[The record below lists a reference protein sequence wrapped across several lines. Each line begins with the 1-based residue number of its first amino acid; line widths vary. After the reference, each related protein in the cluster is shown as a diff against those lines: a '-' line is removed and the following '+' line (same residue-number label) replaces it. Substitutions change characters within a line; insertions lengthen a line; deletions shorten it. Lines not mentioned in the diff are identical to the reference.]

1 MKPAVRERKR
11 NQAQEI
17 MWDAMEAASYD
28 DVIKAEALCRR
39 ALTIYSDCVD
49 ALAMLA
55 VLESELDE
63 EYVEKLREAV
73 EAGRRDLGP
82 EYFRDER
89 GSFWGLIETR
99 PFMRTLAHLGQA
111 LLDFK
116 TPERTDEAIGVF
128 EEMLDLNPNDNQG
141 VRDMLAGSY
150 LARKRYD
157 DTSALFDRYPED
169 WLAAQA
175 WAKVLLA
182 FATEGEDA
190 AAARLAE
197 ARARNPHVEAYLT
210 GRKRRPREGDSTY
223 SPGDESEAAFCA
235 DTLWEAWKAH
245 PKAKKW
251 LKEAGE
257 VTA

>member
-1 MKPAVRERKR
+1 MKTSVRERKR

-28 DVIKAEALCRR
+28 DVAKAKTLCKR
-39 ALTIYSDCVD
+39 ALDIYPDCVD
-49 ALAMLA
+49 ALTMLA
-55 VLESELDE
+55 ELECELDQ

-82 EYFRDER
+82 ECFKDDR
-89 GSFWGLIETR
+89 GHFWGLIETR
-99 PFMRTLAHLGQA
+99 PFMRVMAQLGHA
-111 LLDFK
+111 LLDWG
-116 TPERTDEAIGVF
+116 TRDQVDEAIGVF
-128 EEMLDLNPNDNQG
+128 EEMLELNPNDNQG
-141 VRDMLAGSY
+141 VRDLLAASY
-150 LARKRYD
+150 LARKRHD
-157 DTSALFDRYPED
+157 DASALFDRYPDD
-169 WLAAQA
+169 WLAAPA

-182 FATEGEDA
+182 FATKGEDA

-210 GRKRRPREGDSTY
+210 GRKRRPREGASAY
-223 SPGDESEAAFCA
+223 SPGDESEAVFCA

-251 LKEAGE
+251 LKEAGG